1 MNAALNQQ
9 ARRLLARY
17 GRRQVLDAIAAAEA
31 ARVSGKLRAAET
43 EPTRTKAAARSR
55 TTRRRKTATEVVE
68 AAQVDSEIRP
78 VAERIAAAYESRQIL
93 PELWRV
99 RKLLASEGVD
109 PDRVRSR
116 ADALP
121 KLIRVLAGHPRERLE
136 YLLNGWREHVER
148 GDLAILADA
157 ILGPAKSATPAGE
170 R

>member
-1 MNAALNQQ
+1 MTAVLNRQV
-9 ARRLLARY
+9 RSLLARY
-17 GRRQVLDAIAAAEA
+17 GRRQVLDAIAAADA
-31 ARVSGKLRAAET
+31 ARVSGNLPTAET
-43 EPTRTKAAARSR
+43 EPTRTTAAARRR

-68 AAQVDSEIRP
+68 AAKVDSEIRP
-78 VAERIAAAYESRQIL
+78 VVERIAAAYESRQIL

-99 RKLLASEGVD
+99 RKFLASEGVD

-121 KLIRVLAGHPRERLE
+121 KLIAVLAGHPRERLE

-157 ILGPAKSATPAGE
+157 ILGPAKTATPAGE